1 MLPELNVWS
10 ATIFY
15 LLPLASI
22 VAAVVGTGWIASRTL
37 DAKVDAIKSD
47 VASIRD
53 AVKSDVASIRDA
65 VKAGT
70 EEHKQFRSEIVN
82 TNKRLDDLFQ
92 HLLNASKQ

>member
-1 MLPELNVWS
+1 MFWS
-10 ATIFY
+10 ATVFY

-22 VAAVVGTGWIASRTL
+22 VAAIVGTGWIASRTL

-53 AVKSDVASIRDA
+53 AVK
-65 VKAGT
+65 AGT
-70 EEHKQFRSEIVN
+70 EEHKQFRSEIAN
-82 TNKRLDDLFQ
+82 TNKRLDNLFQ